1 MDSDSLT
8 RLKSRL
14 DVMRKERDTMNARVL
29 DERAR
34 VSQFEA
40 EVNRLRTEYI
50 KQKKSLEEKEGN
62 LQRYNDTIKE
72 SDLAYSKLV
81 SNSDKLLSALENEF
95 TNIAQKFK

>member
-50 KQKKSLEEKEGN
+50 KQKRSLEEKEGN